1 MASTDDVS
9 APSIQTS
16 VTTQMVSL
24 DPGSEGNPDGQA
36 KLRQGRGKCEQPLFS
51 NSRTSRTVSSAIS
64 VVCDCGALLF
74 LVFATVAHFCSVK
87 SENLSFRLGLMTDDL
102 LEQPAIHAEKASVS
116 KKRAG
121 RQTSTLWELFTDD
134 LDSQRQISSTCR
146 HCHKSSFT
154 TRSQS
159 ESKIIFKIARSLL

>member
-1 MASTDDVS
+1 MFAVFDSAVSSAPTMASTDDVS

-87 SENLSFRLGLMTDDL
+87 VFPNS
-102 LEQPAIHAEKASVS
+102 
-116 KKRAG
+116 
-121 RQTSTLWELFTDD
+121 W
-134 LDSQRQISSTCR
+134 
-146 HCHKSSFT
+146 
-154 TRSQS
+154 
-159 ESKIIFKIARSLL
+159 ESKITL